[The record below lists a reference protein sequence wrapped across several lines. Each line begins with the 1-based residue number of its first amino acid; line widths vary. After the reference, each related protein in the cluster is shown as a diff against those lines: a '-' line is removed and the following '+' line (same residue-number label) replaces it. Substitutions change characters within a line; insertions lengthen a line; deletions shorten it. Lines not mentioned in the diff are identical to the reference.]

1 MKTNVIKVKD
11 EYAKSCGAEDW
22 YDHIN
27 GMSARDV
34 ELITH
39 INMKNKEKIYHNFLL
54 RLYENT
60 MYGDGKMYDKL
71 KSYYYNATNSNTGEE
86 QKDLT
91 EILK

>member
-1 MKTNVIKVKD
+1 
-11 EYAKSCGAEDW
+11 
-22 YDHIN
+22 
-27 GMSARDV
+27 
-34 ELITH
+34 
-39 INMKNKEKIYHNFLL
+39 MKNKEKIYHNFLL

-71 KSYYYNATNSNTGEE
+71 KSYYYNATNSSPGEE